1 MSTTPEVTIT
11 ATAHDDC
18 EVCEMSVEG
27 ARSYVANGG
36 QMTRGKAGNSLVA
49 GGPHWA
55 TFTTEPVPALAE
67 ATTQS

>member
-11 ATAHDDC
+11 ATAHTDC
-18 EVCEMSVEG
+18 DACEISAEG

-36 QMTRGKAGNSLVA
+36 LMTRGKAGSSQVD

-55 TFTTEPVPALAE
+55 TFTTEPAPALAE
-67 ATTQS
+67 TTSQS